1 MAELIIQSHTF
12 STLDTLLVV
21 GRLEQLARR
30 IQERFPSSG
39 LLTVC
44 HQLCYLGRETDER
57 RKHIGNPILS
67 LRITSWLLIGVIL
80 LGLLT
85 TLFSLT
91 TPDKH
96 YSFIEFVQLLES
108 GINDV
113 VLIGAAIFFL
123 YSLEGR
129 LRRKKI
135 LKWLHEFRSI
145 AHVIDM
151 HQLTKDPERALSRG
165 NRTAS
170 SPENTLTLFEL
181 SRYLDYCSEMLS
193 LTGKLSAV
201 YAQEFDDPL
210 VLASVNEIEG
220 LTTGLSRKIWQKLMI
235 VHSYGRQESLLV
247 S

>member
-1 MAELIIQSHTF
+1 M
-12 STLDTLLVV
+12 
-21 GRLEQLARR
+21 
-30 IQERFPSSG
+30 
-39 LLTVC
+39 
-44 HQLCYLGRETDER
+44 LGRQTTER
-57 RKHIGNPILS
+57 AQSIGTPIFS

-96 YSFIEFVQLLES
+96 YSFIEFVQLLEA

-123 YSLEGR
+123 FTLEGR
-129 LRRKKI
+129 LRRKQI
-135 LKWLHEFRSI
+135 LKWLHELRSI

-151 HQLTKDPERALSRG
+151 HQLTKDPERALARG
-165 NRTAS
+165 SRTAS
-170 SPENTLTLFEL
+170 SPESKLSPFEL

-210 VLASVNEIEG
+210 VLGSVNEIEE

-235 VHSYGRQESLLV
+235 VHSYQQQMGRVGS
-247 S
+247 